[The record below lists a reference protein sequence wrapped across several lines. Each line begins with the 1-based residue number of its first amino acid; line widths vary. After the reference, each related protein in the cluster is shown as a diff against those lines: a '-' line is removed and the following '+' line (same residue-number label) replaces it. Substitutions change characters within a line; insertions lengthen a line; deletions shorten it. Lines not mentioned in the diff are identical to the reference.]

1 MFCSFSG
8 SIHKP
13 KNAIHQKID
22 NLENLKNE
30 VEKGLQQGWSR
41 QEIRR
46 KLLGEETDSVFS
58 LQVESPNRIW
68 SMLFLYQKGLNDTQG
83 SLGKRKTFKELK
95 NQFKMVNE
103 RC

>member
-1 MFCSFSG
+1 MFCSFSD

-30 VEKGLQQGWSR
+30 VDQGLQQGWSR

-46 KLLGEETDSVFS
+46 KLLGEGDRFRFFTAG
-58 LQVESPNRIW
+58 RI
-68 SMLFLYQKGLNDTQG
+68 SKQNLVDAFLTSKGIERYSGEPWQKEDL
-83 SLGKRKTFKELK
+83 
-95 NQFKMVNE
+95 
-103 RC
+103 